1 MEKEQRALNLAAD
14 LSAAI
19 SSDEFD
25 LTPYMQG
32 EPHEM
37 TAKELREHVAG
48 IVQTVRGFHDPSH
61 YTEAPLPRIRLTFV
75 TSIGRDWLEVFGPD
89 SLISDEHNIASMV
102 KLFREEWS
110 HGKRVRRRGP
120 AGEVRWMMTGEAGE
134 ER

>member
-25 LTPYMQG
+25 LTPYMQN

-61 YTEAPLPRIRLTFV
+61 YTEAPLPRIRLTFG
-75 TSIGRDWLEVFGPD
+75 TSIGRDSLEVFGPD
-89 SLISDEHNIASMV
+89 SLIGDEHNIASMV

-120 AGEVRWMMTGEAGE
+120 SGEVRWMMTGEAGE